1 MNLEILEQQI
11 PPISAKV
18 ANAIALLK
26 ADHPAVS
33 LLLEV
38 QLDLEE
44 FYVSLWG
51 VEERLPL

>member
-1 MNLEILEQQI
+1 MNPEIIEQKI

-33 LLLEV
+33 LLLDV

-44 FYVSLWG
+44 LYVSLWG
-51 VEERLPL
+51 IEE